1 MTEKQLPI
9 TCQEIFDDLKAY
21 FPNKH
26 AKVILEN
33 SRRISLRRIYG
44 VFSGNV
50 TDPKKIFEIA
60 EIGIEIMRENVDPE
74 YANNRKLVLK
84 SPN

>member
-21 FPNKH
+21 FPKKH

-33 SRRISLRRIYG
+33 STGISLRRVYG

-60 EIGIEIMRENVDPE
+60 EIGIEIMRENVEPE
-74 YANNRKLVLK
+74 YAMNRKLVLK
-84 SPN
+84 SSN